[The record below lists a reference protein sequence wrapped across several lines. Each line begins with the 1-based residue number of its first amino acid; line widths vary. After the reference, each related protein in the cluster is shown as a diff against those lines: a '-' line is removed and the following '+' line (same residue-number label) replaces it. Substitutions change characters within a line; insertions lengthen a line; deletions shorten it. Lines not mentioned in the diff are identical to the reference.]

1 MRDDEIKGV
10 IKEYLNN
17 PKAEY
22 AIMIDGAW
30 GSGKT
35 YFLTRSLMEI
45 LEGIDIGKKQRRKYA
60 YVSLYGAKSIDEISK
75 EIVFQYFGR
84 NQKKKVKAAGTVM
97 ETAGNI
103 LTASLGAINID
114 LSKIKDTLTE
124 INIRNWI
131 ICFDDLER
139 CAVPVNEMLGY
150 MNRMVEHNKCKVI
163 VLANEEE
170 IGKIALNDR
179 LEHKYKVVLSGRK
192 LLFNKNVNRE
202 NGEIDIEEL
211 KKETGMLFNE
221 NFLYKSI
228 RENVIGLTIKYEPQM
243 DEVYDS
249 IISDYCGDFKKYLGK
264 NKAKILKYFS
274 DEECCNLRTLLC
286 ALGSIKK
293 VYDEMIKNYEKVKY
307 FDKIMEEFLQY
318 IVLFTIYYRNG
329 GKVKN
334 LELTTPIGYILL
346 GQNIFSG
353 VRGFKFL
360 EKYCTT
366 LSFSEKE
373 FSSVVSELRKK
384 YEEEESKAYSGQ
396 AYWELSNWWK
406 KEDEDVERLIDELRK
421 EVEQNKYHVNNY
433 QGIIRL
439 LVVLEH
445 KGFHVKDK
453 DINDLIGVMNQ
464 NIENS
469 EKPVDI
475 ERNSVAFA
483 DDPSLREQYNQ
494 YVDKLN
500 LKADNKKREIMAGEL
515 SEYMRSDN
523 WAKELLDYCDKHF
536 HEILCRNRFVDLLD
550 TEVFFN
556 KLKEASPE
564 ELYRVKD
571 AFKKVYGASNINE
584 IFLEDKEKLEEIY
597 QKVVEME
604 VQGITKPM
612 AKEKLKSYLEDI
624 IVRLEKEVYTYEN

>member
-228 RENVIGLTIKYEPQM
+228 REKVIGLTIKYEPQM